1 MCCFQKLKSLTL
13 HPLTR
18 SHAALQMF
26 CEGMSHITKLSLPYA
41 TRNDR
46 YKGVLR
52 AISSNMHHLKY
63 LDISHSDVD
72 PKAIEY
78 LLPTE
83 DNDLDGC
90 PELVHLDLCHINHL
104 GVELLK
110 KIILALPKLQVLKHE
125 LVVDALVN
133 LTEQEMGEDTA
144 RAMNSLYAGHTYK
157 IPSDSCSLIRYDVL
171 AKAPAFQRFKN
182 NVTAVNIHVQKDEKG
197 QQESSSLLEV
207 LMCLPKLRSIVLGH
221 ISEAHI
227 HVLPLLES
235 IGDRLEYLELSDLFG
250 NLSLQTIMKTCRNI
264 EDLTIHHSHMDED
277 ALRNGSN
284 LHQDRPEELS
294 KMPLLYCLKSITLT
308 HMDKRLCSAD
318 MLIALLQSPNLNS
331 IFIVGVDALTDDVM
345 WNVFSSRGGAA
356 LSKVTRF
363 TVKLCPKIT
372 TAPLVHWIS
381 REKWA
386 LQYICFSM
394 CAKIEAKILTAAAEK
409 SHKALVIE
417 EHEVRDCRD

>member
-1 MCCFQKLKSLTL
+1 MHRLKLL
-13 HPLTR
+13 
-18 SHAALQMF
+18 
-26 CEGMSHITKLSLPYA
+26 
-41 TRNDR
+41 N
-46 YKGVLR
+46 
-52 AISSNMHHLKY
+52 ISYCS
-63 LDISHSDVD
+63 VA

-83 DNDLDGC
+83 DNDLGGC
-90 PELVHLDLCHINHL
+90 PELIHLDLWHIKKVN
-104 GVELLK
+104 VELLK

-144 RAMNSLYAGHTYK
+144 RAMDSLYAGQTYR
-157 IPSDSCSLIRYDVL
+157 IPSDSYSLIRYDVL

-182 NVTAVNIHVQKDEKG
+182 NVTTVNIHVQKDEKG

-207 LMCLPKLRSIVLGH
+207 LMCLPKLRGIVLGH

-235 IGDRLEYLELSDLFG
+235 IGDRLKYIKFSDLSG
-250 NLSLQTIMKTCRNI
+250 NFSLQRIMKTCRNI

-284 LHQDRPEELS
+284 LHQDRSEELS
-294 KMPLLYCLKSITLT
+294 KLPLLYCLKSIHLT
-308 HMDKRLCSAD
+308 HLDERLCSAD

-381 REKWA
+381 REKSA
-386 LQYICFSM
+386 LQYIYFSM
-394 CAKIEAKILTAAAEK
+394 CEKIESKILTAAAEK
-409 SHKALVIE
+409 SHNPLLIE
-417 EHEVRDCRD
+417 EHEVGD